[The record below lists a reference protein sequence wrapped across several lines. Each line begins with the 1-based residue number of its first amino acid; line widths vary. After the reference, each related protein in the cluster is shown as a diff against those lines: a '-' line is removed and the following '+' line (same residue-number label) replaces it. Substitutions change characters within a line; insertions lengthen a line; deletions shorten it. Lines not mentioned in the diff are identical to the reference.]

1 MLPPLSERQAV
12 SLREGST
19 EILTEMM
26 AVEGV
31 PTMSAFLR
39 LLIERGIQAAR
50 PADFKSLRGVSS

>member
-19 EILTEMM
+19 DVLTKMM
-26 AVEGV
+26 KEEGV

-39 LLIERGIQAAR
+39 ILIERGIQNAR
-50 PADFKSLRGVSS
+50 PADFARLRGVG